1 MAVEALWNDQVIAH
15 SDKTVVVEGNH
26 YFPRADVDT
35 SVLEK
40 SDTTTVCPWKGTA
53 QYYTNDLDGER
64 NEDAAWDYPAPKPAA
79 EQIRDRIAFWH
90 GVEIVEA

>member
-26 YFPRADVDT
+26 YFPRADVAT

-53 QYYTNDLDGER
+53 QYYTIDLDGER
-64 NEDAAWDYPAPKPAA
+64 NEDAAWYYPAPKPAA
-79 EQIRDRIAFWH
+79 EPIRDRIAFWH
-90 GVEIVEA
+90 GVDIVEA